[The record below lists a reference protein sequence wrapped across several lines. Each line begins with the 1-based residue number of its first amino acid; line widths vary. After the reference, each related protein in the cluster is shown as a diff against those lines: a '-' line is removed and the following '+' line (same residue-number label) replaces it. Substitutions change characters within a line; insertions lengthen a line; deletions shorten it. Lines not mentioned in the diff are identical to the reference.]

1 MEPAIPTPPQTRR
14 ALLRRWLLR
23 GALATGGSGVAL
35 AAYGKAQVLSPVL
48 ERVTITLPDL
58 PLAFDGLTAALLADL
73 HVCPSFPAEN
83 LAPALA
89 LVQAA
94 KPDLLLLAGDYI
106 SAPEGEY
113 LTDMEACARAL
124 SPGAHAA
131 RLGAYACFGNH
142 DFPPPPADPP
152 RKLWLSTGIIPLL
165 DERVAIRSEKA
176 QLWLIGL
183 RSSLSRPVDTNTALH
198 KTKGEKT
205 ARIVLWHEPDNAERA
220 ARAGA
225 SLMLSGHTHG
235 GQVVVP
241 GVGPLRLPQAGRKY
255 PVGLVTVEGMPLYTT
270 RGVGALPPRVRLN
283 CPPEVT
289 LLTFRRGHAGARG

>member
-1 MEPAIPTPPQTRR
+1 M
-14 ALLRRWLLR
+14 
-23 GALATGGSGVAL
+23 AL

-48 ERVTITLPDL
+48 ERVAITLPDL
-58 PLAFDGLTAALLADL
+58 PLAFDGVTVALLADL

-94 KPDLLLLAGDYI
+94 KPDLLLLAGDYV
-106 SAPEGEY
+106 SAREGEY
-113 LTDMEACARAL
+113 LTDMGACAQAL
-124 SPGAHAA
+124 SPIAHAA

-152 RKLWLSTGIIPLL
+152 RKLWLREGIVPLL

-183 RSSLSRPVDTNTALH
+183 RSSLSRPVDTNRALQSSIGA
-198 KTKGEKT
+198 TT

-220 ARAGA
+220 ARGGA
-225 SLMLSGHTHG
+225 SLQLSGHTHG

-241 GVGPLRLPQAGRKY
+241 GLGPLRLPQAGRRY
-255 PVGLVTVEGMPLYTT
+255 PAGLVWVKGMPLYTT
-270 RGVGALPPRVRLN
+270 RGVGALPPRLRLN

-289 LLTFRRGHAGARG
+289 LITLRRGPGDARG